1 MRLYRI
7 SKMKFA
13 EDLSGEG
20 ARLFGGR
27 WNLKGFSVLDTSE
40 NISLAAMELLVNL
53 PVADLPDDLRLI
65 TIDVPDEISMR
76 VISSDDLP
84 KGWRHYP
91 PPRSLSEMGTEWIRT
106 EESLILR
113 VPSAVIPQEW
123 NVLLNPQHSEMNRVE
138 ILSVEPFGFDKRL
151 N

>member
-13 EDLSGEG
+13 KDLSGEG

-27 WNLKGFSVLDTSE
+27 WNRKGFPVLYTSE

-65 TIDVPDEISMR
+65 TLNVPDEISMR
-76 VISSDDLP
+76 VISFDDLP

-91 PPRSLSEMGTEWIRT
+91 PPGSLSEMGTEWIQS
-106 EESLILR
+106 EESLMLR

-123 NVLLNPQHSEMNRVE
+123 NVLLNPQHSEMSRVE
-138 ILSVEPFGFDKRL
+138 ILSVEAFGFDKRL
-151 N
+151 Q